1 MRHASLQANS
11 MAGGKR
17 ALTRQRARGTGA
29 ALNPSAHMTARS
41 QLLSKTIEDVAA
53 ADSRAVMTGAV
64 ANEAIREGSF
74 SGSSSGASEGATS
87 PSWTGGPPATMMAT
101 MSRWWGSSS
110 DLPSVPSLESVIDF
124 GAPVAERAVAC
135 KGPDATMSQL
145 RREPRASVLE
155 RPERRDQGP
164 SDGDQLDSLLSELLT
179 LRSAQA
185 RLLAQPSVLKGACSL
200 LPPCST
206 SSSSR
211 LSSPAPLRRGSFAE
225 AVRQ

>member
-1 MRHASLQANS
+1 MHLPSDSSRLAIGSEV
-11 MAGGKR
+11 AGAGR
-17 ALTRQRARGTGA
+17 AYIYDTADGTQPLHQFEHPKA
-29 ALNPSAHMTARS
+29 VWCVR
-41 QLLSKTIEDVAA
+41 LS
-53 ADSRAVMTGAV
+53 
-64 ANEAIREGSF
+64 
-74 SGSSSGASEGATS
+74 
-87 PSWTGGPPATMMAT
+87 PPATMMAT

>member
-1 MRHASLQANS
+1 
-11 MAGGKR
+11 
-17 ALTRQRARGTGA
+17 
-29 ALNPSAHMTARS
+29 
-41 QLLSKTIEDVAA
+41 LSKTIEDEAAA

-155 RPERRDQGP
+155 RLERRDQGP

>member
-1 MRHASLQANS
+1 MSS
-11 MAGGKR
+11 AG
-17 ALTRQRARGTGA
+17 
-29 ALNPSAHMTARS
+29 
-41 QLLSKTIEDVAA
+41 
-53 ADSRAVMTGAV
+53 
-64 ANEAIREGSF
+64 ANEATATREGSF

-155 RPERRDQGP
+155 RLERRDQGP

>member
-1 MRHASLQANS
+1 MSS
-11 MAGGKR
+11 AG
-17 ALTRQRARGTGA
+17 
-29 ALNPSAHMTARS
+29 
-41 QLLSKTIEDVAA
+41 
-53 ADSRAVMTGAV
+53 
-64 ANEAIREGSF
+64 ANEATATREGSF

-124 GAPVAERAVAC
+124 GIPVAVAC